1 MKIAKPIVFH
11 IPALFVSELD
21 KCIKQN
27 PPKSDYNI
35 SYFYFLMNRLTTNHY
50 TKDKKKEFTNMNT
63 QKLQKLSIYRIG
75 SYMKYLKKY
84 EFIISDNNYIPGEKS
99 LEYKLNEKLLSGEYY
114 FELLPETRLF
124 KNIIHN
130 QRMKKTN
137 YAKMPDY
144 LQKMKDLFMD
154 IDFDYEAARDW
165 IENNS
170 TEAEKHFRR
179 TMLLQFQDKRF
190 RYFGRN
196 KTNNRIDTNLTSIKK
211 ELRYCLKGDW
221 ISFDL
226 KNSQPFFLFSDI
238 LRPINHIHTDHTH
251 HPPHTPHHKPI
262 GITYHNPICVA
273 QRFLNLQQSFGVST
287 LQKISKCRKKDDFA
301 KNTTLSFELNKFGEA
316 VFTGKY
322 YESIM
327 NGNLT
332 REEAKNTNWGVY
344 FSKNREQTKYL
355 YFIPYKKEKE
365 IFAGIYP
372 CIYEII
378 ELLKEKDHAKL
389 SVYLTSVESFVFID
403 TIASRLVQAGIM
415 PLTVHDSVLVPAKH
429 KDEAK
434 QIIDNVFRELYGR
447 VPAFHIE
454 SYKKLKALLN

>member
-11 IPALFVSELD
+11 IPALFKAALD
-21 KCIKQN
+21 EYIKQN
-27 PPKSDYNI
+27 PPDFKFKYDI
-35 SYFYFLMNRLTTNHY
+35 SYFYFIIHRLTILHY
-50 TKDKKKEFTNMNT
+50 TKNKKREFVRVNM
-63 QKLQKLSIYRIG
+63 QKLQKLSIDRIDC
-75 SYMKYLKKY
+75 YMRYLKIY
-84 EFIISDNNYIPGEKS
+84 DFIISDNYYIPGEKS
-99 LEYKLNEKLLSGEYY
+99 LEYKLNEKYLSGVYY
-114 FELLPETRLF
+114 FELLPETKLF

-130 QRMKKTN
+130 QRMKKSHYTR
-137 YAKMPDY
+137 MPGF
-144 LQKMKDLFMD
+144 LKQMNDLFMQTD
-154 IDFDYEAARDW
+154 LDYAAARNW
-165 IENNS
+165 IENKNNS
-170 TEAEKHFRR
+170 EAEKHFYR
-179 TMLLQFQDKRF
+179 TMLLQFEDKRF

-196 KTNNRIDTNLTSIKK
+196 KTNNRIDHNLTSIKK

-226 KNSQPFFLFSDI
+226 ANSQPFFLWA
-238 LRPINHIHTDHTH
+238 HIIANIQQQQSHAYLYTL
-251 HPPHTPHHKPI
+251 
-262 GITYHNPICVA
+262 CSA
-273 QRFLNLQQSFGVST
+273 QGGVNLQQSFGVST
-287 LQKISKCRKKDDFA
+287 LQKISKCRKKADFA

-316 VFTGKY
+316 VFNGKY

-327 NGNLT
+327 SGNLT

-429 KDEAK
+429 QTRVKHIIEATF
-434 QIIDNVFRELYGR
+434 QELYGR

-454 SYKKLKALLN
+454 SYKKLKALL